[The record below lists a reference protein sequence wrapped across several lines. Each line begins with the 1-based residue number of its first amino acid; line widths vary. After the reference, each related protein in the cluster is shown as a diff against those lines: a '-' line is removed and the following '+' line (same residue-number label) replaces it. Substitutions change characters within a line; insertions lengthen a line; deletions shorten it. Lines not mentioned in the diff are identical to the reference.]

1 VRLFRVFDWDGVS
14 AARQDGG
21 PLFVARERQGA
32 GRHDAPA
39 LYGAWYC
46 SRLAVS
52 AVAEFLQPFRGHRV
66 DDADFERLDGRHKAL
81 VELEFDARLA
91 VVDLDDPAELVR
103 RRLRPSRV
111 ATMQRG
117 VTQATATTIFREG
130 AAGLA
135 WWSTLDADWGHV
147 TLFFERAV
155 RQASIRTP
163 PIRLSVDLPAVRDA
177 AEHLGIGR

>member
-1 VRLFRVFDWDGVS
+1 MRVFRVFDWDG
-14 AARQDGG
+14 ATAGRGDGG
-21 PLFVARERQGA
+21 PLFVARDRQGA

-46 SRLAVS
+46 SRDAVA
-52 AVAEFLQPFRGHRV
+52 AVAESIQAWRGHQL
-66 DDADFERLDGRHKAL
+66 DDRDFVRLDGRHKAL
-81 VELEFDARLA
+81 VELELDERLV
-91 VVDLDDPAELVR
+91 VVDLDDPTELAR

-111 ATMQRG
+111 ATRHRS
-117 VTQATATTIFREG
+117 VTQATAMGIFKAG

-155 RQASIRTP
+155 RSAAVAVP
-163 PIRLSVDLPAVRDA
+163 PVRLSTVLAPVRDA
-177 AEHLGIGR
+177 ADALGIRL

>member
-14 AARQDGG
+14 GAHQDGG
-21 PLFVARERQGA
+21 PLFVARDRQGV

-46 SRLAVS
+46 SRSAVS
-52 AVAEFLQPFRGHRV
+52 AVAELLQPLRGHRV
-66 DDADFERLDGRHKAL
+66 DDGDFTRLDGRHKAL
-81 VELEFDARLA
+81 VELEFNERLA
-91 VVDLDDPAELVR
+91 VVDLDDPAELLG

-111 ATMQRG
+111 ATLQRA
-117 VTQATATTIFREG
+117 VTQATAAAIFREG

-135 WWSTLDADWGHV
+135 WWSTLNADWGHV

-155 RQASIRTP
+155 RHASIRTP
-163 PIRLSVDLPAVRDA
+163 PVRLSVDLPAVRDA
-177 AEHLGIGR
+177 AAHLGIG

>member
-1 VRLFRVFDWDGVS
+1 MQIFRVFDWDGQ
-14 AARQDGG
+14 ATGRREGG
-21 PLFVARERQGA
+21 PLSVPRARQGA

-52 AVAEFLQPFRGHRV
+52 AVAESLQPFRGHALTDQDFMRTGGLGKALAELEV
-66 DDADFERLDGRHKAL
+66 DDGLP
-81 VELEFDARLA
+81 

-111 ATMQRG
+111 ASMRRPI
-117 VTQATATTIFREG
+117 TQAIAASLYQEG

-135 WWSTLDADWGHV
+135 WWSTLNADWGHM
-147 TLFFERAV
+147 TLFHERAV
-155 RQASIRTP
+155 SRVRVTGSPQRLTP
-163 PIRLSVDLPAVRDA
+163 VLPAVREA
-177 AEHLGIGR
+177 AEYLGIRL